1 MGLEAKRNDDLG
13 ARLAH
18 SHRFPSNICAKK
30 GVFTHIGTEWGEKC
44 AKRPEIAHISAGRG
58 EICVKMGV
66 FAHIW
71 AESEE
76 KCAERACFAH
86 L

>member
-30 GVFTHIGTEWGEKC
+30 GVFTHIGTEWEEKC
-44 AKRPEIAHISAGRG
+44 AKRPETAHIS
-58 EICVKMGV
+58 VKRD
-66 FAHIW
+66 
-71 AESEE
+71 E

>member
-18 SHRFPSNICAKK
+18 SHRVPSNICAKK
-30 GVFTHIGTEWGEKC
+30 GVFAHIGIKSEEKC
-44 AKRPEIAHISAGRG
+44 AKRPEIAHISVEWD
-58 EICVKMGV
+58 EICAKKG
-66 FAHIW
+66 
-71 AESEE
+71 S
-76 KCAERACFAH
+76 FAH